1 MELKDIVS
9 ISGMG
14 GLFEV
19 VTKRTDGMIVRGLD
33 EQKSQFISSRVHIF
47 TPLDAITIYTGEKDT
62 TELYKILLEMK
73 KQEKGNPVADG
84 NADGS
89 VLKKYFEKVLPDYN
103 EEKVYVSDIKK
114 VIKWYQQ
121 LDKHKLVN
129 DATLL
134 PKEKEEAKN
143 DKADVVDAKGEKKET
158 PDKAAKVKHVKPAS
172 DRSATNNKSA
182 AKRTV
187 IGAKRGG

>member
-9 ISGMG
+9 ISGLG
-14 GLFEV
+14 GLFEIV
-19 VTKRTDGMIVRGLD
+19 AKRTDGMIVRNLD

-62 TELYKILLEMK
+62 TELYKVLLEMK
-73 KQEKGNPVADG
+73 KQEKTNPVADS

-114 VIKWYQQ
+114 VIKWYQL

-129 DATLL
+129 EEDLT
-134 PKEKEEAKN
+134 PKAKEEVKTE
-143 DKADVVDAKGEKKET
+143 DEQEGETKTEKKEVVE
-158 PDKAAKVKHVKPAS
+158 KAKTKHAKPAS
-172 DRSATNNKSA
+172 DRSATHSKA
-182 AKRTV
+182 AVKRTA

>member
-9 ISGMG
+9 ISGMS

-19 VTKRTDGMIVRGLD
+19 VAKRTDGMIVRGLD

-62 TELYKILLEMK
+62 TELYKVLLEMK
-73 KQEKGNPVADG
+73 KQEKTNPVADA

-89 VLKKYFEKVLPDYN
+89 VLKTYFEKILPDYN

-114 VIKWYQQ
+114 LIKWYQL

-129 DATLL
+129 EETLV
-134 PKEKEEAKN
+134 PKKEEKSENAEEGETKS
-143 DKADVVDAKGEKKET
+143 EKKE
-158 PDKAAKVKHVKPAS
+158 PIAAAKAKHAKPAS
-172 DRSATNNKSA
+172 DKTATHSKAA
-182 AKRTV
+182 AKRTA

>member
-19 VTKRTDGMIVRGLD
+19 VTKRTDGMIVKGLD
-33 EQKSQFISSRVHIF
+33 DGKPQFISSRVHVF

-62 TELYKILLEMK
+62 TELYKVLLEMK
-73 KQEKGNPVADG
+73 KQEKANPIADA

-89 VLKKYFEKVLPDYN
+89 VLKSFFKKVLPDYN
-103 EEKVYVSDIKK
+103 EEKVYASDIKK

-121 LDKHKLVN
+121 LEKHKLVN
-129 DATLL
+129 EETLA
-134 PKEKEEAKN
+134 PKKSEENKEEHAGGEGKS
-143 DKADVVDAKGEKKET
+143 EKKEPVVEKT
-158 PDKAAKVKHVKPAS
+158 KHAKPVS
-172 DRSATNNKSA
+172 ERSATHSKAA
-182 AKRTV
+182 AKRTA

>member
-9 ISGMG
+9 ISGMS

-19 VTKRTDGMIVRGLD
+19 VTKRTDGMIVKGFD
-33 EQKSQFISSRVHIF
+33 DGKPQFISSRVHIF

-62 TELYKILLEMK
+62 TELYKVLLEMK
-73 KQEKGNPVADG
+73 KQEKENPVADA

-89 VLKKYFEKVLPDYN
+89 VLKNYFQKVLPDYN

-114 VIKWYQQ
+114 VIKWYQL

-129 DATLL
+129 EKTLL
-134 PKEKEEAKN
+134 PKTKEETKIEKTE
-143 DKADVVDAKGEKKET
+143 DGEVKVEKKE
-158 PDKAAKVKHVKPAS
+158 PVVAAKAKHAKPAS
-172 DRSATNNKSA
+172 DRSATHSKAA
-182 AKRTV
+182 AKRTA

>member
-9 ISGMG
+9 ISGMS

-19 VTKRTDGMIVRGLD
+19 VTKRTDGMIVKGLD
-33 EQKSQFISSRVHIF
+33 DGKSQFISSRVHIF

-62 TELYKILLEMK
+62 TELYKVLLEMK
-73 KQEKGNPVADG
+73 KQEKGNPVADA

-89 VLKKYFEKVLPDYN
+89 VLKSYFQKVLPDYN

-114 VIKWYQQ
+114 VIKWYQL
-121 LDKHKLVN
+121 LDKQKLVN
-129 DATLL
+129 EETLL
-134 PKEKEEAKN
+134 PKAKEETKTEKTE
-143 DKADVVDAKGEKKET
+143 DGEVKIEKKE
-158 PDKAAKVKHVKPAS
+158 PVVAAKAKHAKPAS
-172 DRSATNNKSA
+172 DRSATHSKAA
-182 AKRTV
+182 AKRTA

>member
-9 ISGMG
+9 ISGMS

-19 VTKRTDGMIVRGLD
+19 VTKRTDGMIVKGFED
-33 EQKSQFISSRVHIF
+33 GKSQFISSRVHIF
-47 TPLDAITIYTGEKDT
+47 TPLDAITIYTGDKDT
-62 TELYKILLEMK
+62 TELYKVLLEMK
-73 KQEKGNPVADG
+73 KQEKKSPVVDA

-89 VLKKYFEKVLPDYN
+89 VLKSYFQKVLPDYN

-114 VIKWYQQ
+114 VIKWYQL

-129 DATLL
+129 EETLL
-134 PKEKEEAKN
+134 PKAKEEDKN
-143 DKADVVDAKGEKKET
+143 EKTEAVDGKAEKKET
-158 PDKAAKVKHVKPAS
+158 STDKVAKVKHVKPAS
-172 DRSATNNKSA
+172 DRPATHSKSA

-187 IGAKRGG
+187 IGAK